1 MIILRIFHLFD
12 PPHCTAKA
20 MKKLKSNP
28 LERPAYIEFGAASV
42 DPSPARPEVPPNQQ
56 QLKVEASRK
65 GRKGKTVTVVS
76 GFQSSA
82 TTLEAL
88 TKQLKNHCGAGGA
101 LKDNTIEVQGDH
113 REKVQQCLI
122 ALGYKAKLSG
132 G

>member
-1 MIILRIFHLFD
+1 
-12 PPHCTAKA
+12 
-20 MKKLKSNP
+20 MKKPKSNP
-28 LERPAYIEFGAASV
+28 LERPAYLEFGAESA
-42 DPSPARPEVPPNQQ
+42 DPSPARPELPPAQQ

-82 TTLEAL
+82 ATLEAL
-88 TKQLKNHCGAGGA
+88 VKQLKNQCGAGGA

-113 REKVQQCLI
+113 REKVQQVLI
-122 ALGYKAKLSG
+122 GLGYKAKLSG

>member
-1 MIILRIFHLFD
+1 
-12 PPHCTAKA
+12 

-88 TKQLKNHCGAGGA
+88 TKQLKNQCGAGGA
-101 LKDNTIEVQGDH
+101 LKDNTVEVQGDH
-113 REKVQQCLI
+113 REKVQQFLI
-122 ALGYKAKLSG
+122 GLGYEAKLSG